1 MNPSVNPSVNLSVN
15 PSMNTA
21 ELLVRCL
28 ENEGVEYIFGL
39 PGEENLQ
46 LLQALKHSPIQFITT
61 RHEQGAAF
69 MADVYGRLTG
79 KAGVCLSTLG
89 PGATNL
95 MTGVADANLD
105 RAPLVAI
112 TGQVGTDRMHIESH
126 QYLDLVAMFAPV
138 TKWNKQIVRPGNT
151 PEIVRKAFKLA
162 QSEPPGAVHI
172 DLPENIAEMPA
183 EGMPLRAVVSARPVA
198 SEESL
203 QKAAIAISQA
213 SNPMIIVGNG
223 AIRNRA
229 SEAIT
234 RFAQRLNIPVANTFM
249 GKGVLNYK
257 DARSLWTVGL
267 QQRDYIACAVEESDL
282 IIAIGYD
289 LIEYGPKKWN
299 PTGTLPIVHI
309 SLTPA
314 EIDSSYIPTVEIV
327 GDISDALEEI
337 GKRIH
342 RPASKH
348 PGTALNQQLTEL
360 RAQMQKDYEHYAT
373 DTGFPI
379 KPQKL
384 LYDLRQVL
392 DAEDIVISDV
402 GAHKMWIARHYHCER
417 PNTCLISNG
426 FASMGIAIPGGVAA
440 KLVHPNRKVVAVTGD
455 GGFMMNC
462 QELETAYRLGTAFVT
477 IVFND
482 GGYGLIEWK
491 QQTHYHESSYVKFNN
506 PDFVKF
512 AESMNLKGYR
522 VESAADFIPT
532 LKEALAQSVP
542 TVIDCPIDYRENLL
556 FSEQTKTLSC
566 PLPQH

>member
-1 MNPSVNPSVNLSVN
+1 
-15 PSMNTA
+15 MNTA

-46 LLQALKHSPIQFITT
+46 LLQALKRSPIQFITT

-138 TKWNKQIVRPGNT
+138 TKWNKQIVRPSNT
-151 PEIVRKAFKLA
+151 PEIVRKAFKLS

-172 DLPENIAEMPA
+172 DLPENIASMPA
-183 EGMPLRAVVSARPVA
+183 IGAPLRAGPPTNPVA

-203 QKAAIAISQA
+203 QRAAIAISQA
-213 SNPMIIVGNG
+213 SNPMILVGNG

-234 RFAQRLNIPVANTFM
+234 HFATRLNIPVTNTFM
-249 GKGVLNYK
+249 GKGVLDYR
-257 DARSLWTVGL
+257 DERSLWTVGL
-267 QQRDYIACAVEESDL
+267 QQRDYITCALDETDL
-282 IIAIGYD
+282 IVAIGYD
-289 LIEYGPKKWN
+289 IIEYGPKKWN
-299 PTGTLPIVHI
+299 PRGDLPIVHI
-309 SLTPA
+309 AVTPS
-314 EIDSSYIPTVEIV
+314 EVDSSYIPLVEVI
-327 GDISDALEEI
+327 GDISDALHEI
-337 GKRIH
+337 DKRIH
-342 RPASKH
+342 RPCSDEVGNHFAS
-348 PGTALNQQLTEL
+348 L
-360 RAQMQKDYEHYAT
+360 RDEMYANYKQYAA

-379 KPQKL
+379 RPQKL

-392 DAEDIVISDV
+392 DPEDIVISDV
-402 GAHKMWIARHYHCER
+402 GAHKMWIARHYHCAQ

-426 FASMGIAIPGGVAA
+426 FAAMGIAIPGAVAA
-440 KLVHPNRKVVAVTGD
+440 KLVYPNRKVVAVTGD

-462 QELETAYRLGTAFVT
+462 QELETAHRLSTAFVT
-477 IVFND
+477 IIFND

-491 QQTHYHESSYVKFNN
+491 QETHYRESSYIKFNN
-506 PDFVKF
+506 PNFVQF
-512 AESMNLKGYR
+512 AESMGLKGYR
-522 VESAADFIPT
+522 IESAEDFLPT
-532 LKEALAQSVP
+532 LKDAIAQDVP
-542 TVIDCPIDYRENLL
+542 AVIDCPIDYRENLL
-556 FSEQTKTLSC
+556 FSEHTKELSC
-566 PLPQH
+566 PI